1 MILKLSQHEIANPD
15 SAINLVIRLSAL
27 AQKIDYPAG
36 QARALFEHGNILYQE
51 NRYNE
56 ALDKYNEALKLA
68 QQVEISLVASDC
80 LERMASVHLATDDPA
95 LALKLYF
102 DALVLYEKVKDSLGI
117 AKVYNI
123 LGVYKTDTEDYD
135 SAKVFFEKAIAINE
149 NAHEQYP
156 LIENRGNLA
165 YMYGRKGEK
174 EKAEKLFNELVE
186 ELILMK
192 DSLGLP
198 VTYFNL
204 AELYQEKGALDTTL
218 IFLDKAIRIAE
229 PRKDTVLLSTLYGN
243 KGEIFLKSGRNDSA
257 RWYLEKS
264 VDCAQMTGDVETEAQ
279 ALLFLIKVDSIAGD
293 FLKTFEIS
301 KRVMVLNDSS
311 ARRRLRNNLKT
322 TELNYENEKRKSL
335 IELQDQK
342 LDSARRQRIWYLVFL
357 ALLVIAGVLIGLVLI
372 LERKNHR
379 KKLQIDRDNHMIKD
393 LQVEKIRN
401 DHEIDRLKLEKA
413 EAELRGKERE
423 LLCIAMGIEQKNEF
437 LNDISRQFRESLS
450 DQPGA
455 NQEIFVNE
463 IINSI
468 KRQLSLSGETELFNQ
483 QFAAVHEE
491 FHDNLKKAH
500 PSLTKSELKFCAY
513 LRLKIS
519 GNQIA
524 NQLNV
529 TSEAIRKTRYRIR
542 KKIGLNPGDSLE
554 DYISNF

>member
-1 MILKLSQHEIANPD
+1 
-15 SAINLVIRLSAL
+15 
-27 AQKIDYPAG
+27 
-36 QARALFEHGNILYQE
+36 
-51 NRYNE
+51 
-56 ALDKYNEALKLA
+56 
-68 QQVEISLVASDC
+68 
-80 LERMASVHLATDDPA
+80 
-95 LALKLYF
+95 
-102 DALVLYEKVKDSLGI
+102 
-117 AKVYNI
+117 
-123 LGVYKTDTEDYD
+123 
-135 SAKVFFEKAIAINE
+135 
-149 NAHEQYP
+149 
-156 LIENRGNLA
+156 
-165 YMYGRKGEK
+165 
-174 EKAEKLFNELVE
+174 
-186 ELILMK
+186 
-192 DSLGLP
+192 
-198 VTYFNL
+198 
-204 AELYQEKGALDTTL
+204 
-218 IFLDKAIRIAE
+218 
-229 PRKDTVLLSTLYGN
+229 
-243 KGEIFLKSGRNDSA
+243 
-257 RWYLEKS
+257 
-264 VDCAQMTGDVETEAQ
+264 
-279 ALLFLIKVDSIAGD
+279 LFLIKVDSIAGD